1 MCPGGF
7 DNPSCPAEGERA
19 RERERE
25 RESERE
31 RERESE
37 TGKKIVIKSR
47 VYQGDTIQFSHSS
60 KVSQTPH
67 ALKKKKKKRERER
80 ASR

>member
-25 RESERE
+25 R
-31 RERESE
+31 
-37 TGKKIVIKSR
+37 
-47 VYQGDTIQFSHSS
+47 
-60 KVSQTPH
+60 
-67 ALKKKKKKRERER
+67 
-80 ASR
+80 ASRLLWGLGVCKTTESSGLPKRRPHSLLFYIYIGLKVQTAGPLPPMGMLRFRDPGM